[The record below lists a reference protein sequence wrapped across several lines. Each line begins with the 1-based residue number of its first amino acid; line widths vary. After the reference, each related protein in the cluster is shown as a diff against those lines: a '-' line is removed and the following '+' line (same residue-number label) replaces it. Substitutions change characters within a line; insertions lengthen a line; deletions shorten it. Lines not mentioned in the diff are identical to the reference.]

1 MSAPQQD
8 KDEKLEYGSIHVP
21 EAEVVIEPEIK
32 SAERIDK
39 RNSKQFLQIE
49 SHTIQSPFL
58 PPEHLEKYEKIIP
71 GMGKELMQVIIK
83 HQNFQMEMK
92 RAEFELNEKGF
103 HESVKVNDANIR
115 EQDSLN
121 LARSREI
128 DIKER
133 GQYFALIITVV
144 LLVSALILAK
154 WGHTVLAGSC
164 IGIIVTMSIV
174 MFLQKTHHE
183 KAGDEDS
190 GQGNSDEE
198 SKD

>member
-1 MSAPQQD
+1 MNTQQQD
-8 KDEKLEYGSIHVP
+8 KDDKKEYGSIHVP

-32 SAERIDK
+32 KAERMEG
-39 RNSKQFLQIE
+39 RSKQLFQIE

-92 RAEFELNEKGF
+92 RAEFELNEKSF
-103 HESVKVNDANIR
+103 YESVKVNDANIR

-121 LARSREI
+121 SARSREI

-133 GQYFALIITVV
+133 GQYFAVFITFL
-144 LLVSALILAK
+144 LLVAALIFAH
-154 WGHTVLAGSC
+154 WGHTILAGSC
-164 IGIIVTMSIV
+164 IGIIVTMSVV
-174 MFLQKTHHE
+174 MFLQKTHHDKAEDQNNSKE
-183 KAGDEDS
+183 KAE
-190 GQGNSDEE
+190 NEE
-198 SKD
+198 Q

>member
-1 MSAPQQD
+1 MNTQQQD
-8 KDEKLEYGSIHVP
+8 KDDKKEYGSIHVP

-32 SAERIDK
+32 KAERMEG
-39 RNSKQFLQIE
+39 RSKQLFQIE

-92 RAEFELNEKGF
+92 RAEFELNEKSF
-103 HESVKVNDANIR
+103 YESVKVNDANIR

-121 LARSREI
+121 SARSREI

-133 GQYFALIITVV
+133 GQYFAVFITFL
-144 LLVSALILAK
+144 LLVAALIFAH
-154 WGHTVLAGSC
+154 WGHTILAGSC
-164 IGIIVTMSIV
+164 IGIIVTMSVV
-174 MFLQKTHHE
+174 MFLQKTHHDKAEDQNNSKE
-183 KAGDEDS
+183 KAE
-190 GQGNSDEE
+190 NEE
-198 SKD
+198 QQ

>member
-1 MSAPQQD
+1 MSASQQD

-32 SAERIDK
+32 SAERIESNPK
-39 RNSKQFLQIE
+39 RLFQIE

-58 PPEHLEKYEKIIP
+58 PPDHLEKYEKILP

-92 RAEFELNEKGF
+92 RAEFELNEKSF

-121 LARSREI
+121 AARSREI

-144 LLVSALILAK
+144 LLLSALVLAR

-183 KAGDEDS
+183 KVGDENSKKDS
-190 GQGNSDEE
+190 SEE
-198 SKD
+198 DSK